1 MKNIETIY
9 DEMRESFAAAAGF
22 TPADS
27 CDSAVRLYSLAA
39 QISSLLVQ
47 ADWVL
52 AQSFPQTAQG
62 EYLDYH
68 AFARALERGAAV
80 RAEGVIRFG
89 GTAAG
94 QRVIPAGTVCMSED
108 GARFE
113 TTEDAV
119 IEAGREWV
127 DVPAR
132 AVEPGA
138 AGNVIAGR
146 IRFIGAMPAGVSACT
161 NPAAFTGG
169 TDAEDDESLRKR
181 ILDSYRRLPN
191 GANAAYYEQE
201 AVAAGA
207 AAAKAVGRSRGIGTV
222 DVYVTSQE
230 GAPSAALLAAVR
242 ERLAEKREI
251 AVDVAVKAPAA
262 VTVAV
267 RAKIAC
273 AAGADFDKVCER
285 AEQVLHD
292 HFTGALLGNNV
303 KTAELYALL
312 FNVEGVE
319 NVHLL
324 APTADVAV
332 SSTALALLGN
342 VELTAM

>member
-39 QISSLLVQ
+39 QIASLLVQ

-94 QRVIPAGTVCMSED
+94 QSVIPAGTVCMSED

-222 DVYVTSQE
+222 DVYITSQE
-230 GAPSAALLAAVR
+230 GAPSEDLVAEVR
-242 ERLAEKREI
+242 KRLEEKREI
-251 AVDVAVKAPAA
+251 AVDLEVLAPEA
-262 VTVAV
+262 VTVEL
-267 RAKIAC
+267 RAEIQS
-273 AAGADFDKVCER
+273 AAGAEFAAVCER
-285 AEQVLHD
+285 VEQVLMQ
-292 HFTGALLGNNV
+292 L
-303 KTAELYALL
+303 
-312 FNVEGVE
+312 
-319 NVHLL
+319 
-324 APTADVAV
+324 
-332 SSTALALLGN
+332 
-342 VELTAM
+342 M